1 MGALL
6 QDGTHARMSDMSVW
20 WMAIPYAMIGIGEI
34 LVNPVLQHTAYEG
47 APESMRSLLQAFN
60 LFAMGGMPNA
70 ISAGISLAT
79 KRFTPDNL
87 NDGSLWV
94 AYAINCA
101 IGAVGMF
108 LWWAL
113 RKPKNAPRKSS
124 DNSQGSRPGDEF
136 TSL

>member
-34 LVNPVLQHTAYEG
+34 LVNTVLQHTAYEG
-47 APESMRSLLQAFN
+47 APESMRSFLQACN

-101 IGAVGMF
+101 ICAVGMWRRMRRGKAPTTAKDPGREMNSP
-108 LWWAL
+108 LWNYL
-113 RKPKNAPRKSS
+113 
-124 DNSQGSRPGDEF
+124 
-136 TSL
+136 